1 MKHEKNERVEIYYER
16 LLKLDNSLQ
25 HKMINNFLTIVFK
38 FGLQPYLRV
47 AIAGMKR
54 KTMQ

>member
-1 MKHEKNERVEIYYER
+1 MRDYWSYPI
-16 LLKLDNSLQ
+16 DSF
-25 HKMINNFLTIVFK
+25 MTTIFK

-54 KTMQ
+54 ETLKQHKEATLVCEEGIF